1 MKLVDAYDETPIRYV
16 DPGVCIPQFQKEY
29 DKPLLRLAF
38 AFAPKAPTAAAI
50 RCRKT
55 LEGVCSE
62 HGVKSGTLAAQLK
75 KLKENGVIRSLPQ
88 KDY

>member
-38 AFAPKAPTAAAI
+38 AFAPRLRLLP
-50 RCRKT
+50 RLGVEKT

-75 KLKENGVIRSLPQ
+75 KLKENGVIRSLPE